1 MPFFPRK
8 TLFLFFL
15 STSFYFFK
23 TNGKKICVCLCVCAC
38 VCVCS
43 RPPTTITKNNMLGA
57 KSPWG
62 KVVCFQIK
70 LSFLGHFFALITALW
85 FDLRGH
91 EKNVSWIRFFSP
103 KVDADQCGY
112 VHITYDFHAVCVFFP
127 NFAYACV
134 RAHASV
140 EEHTYI

>member
-1 MPFFPRK
+1 MCLCVCVLVCVRVRVRVYPTPNSNYNYKKQYVQWRYFGGFRNMPFFPRK

-62 KVVCFQIK
+62 KVVCFEIK

-91 EKNVSWIRFFSP
+91 KKSVFWVRFF
-103 KVDADQCGY
+103 A
-112 VHITYDFHAVCVFFP
+112 
-127 NFAYACV
+127 
-134 RAHASV
+134 
-140 EEHTYI
+140 